1 MDKNGVGVDT
11 RLSENEKKIMPR
23 KVFDKTSKI
32 AVVKLI
38 LEEEQLVKMIS
49 SALGVYPNSLYQV
62 QEYNNMKK
70 KRTNISKRS

>member
-1 MDKNGVGVDT
+1 MDT

-23 KVFDKTSKI
+23 KAFDKTFKI
-32 AVVKLI
+32 AVVKPI

-49 SALGVYPNSLYQV
+49 STLGVYPNSLYQV

>member
-1 MDKNGVGVDT
+1 
-11 RLSENEKKIMPR
+11 MPR

>member
-1 MDKNGVGVDT
+1 MDT

>member
-1 MDKNGVGVDT
+1 LDKNGVGVDT

-23 KVFDKTSKI
+23 KVFDKTFKI
-32 AVVKLI
+32 AVKLI

-70 KRTNISKRS
+70 KRTKYSKRS